1 VVSFLL
7 ARGEPRPAL
16 ALAKDSY
23 DLYRHRLGRDHP
35 DTQTSART
43 LTDALHALG
52 RHDQARRLFEEARI
66 DAAPHPR
73 RTPGESG

>member
-1 VVSFLL
+1 MVSFLL

-43 LTDALHALG
+43 LTDALHALAG
-52 RHDQARRLFEEARI
+52 TTRPAAYSRR
-66 DAAPHPR
+66 PGSMPP
-73 RTPGESG
+73 RTPGEHR